1 MNYIVVPL
9 FSTMAN
15 LMPQLKHLEKNG
27 KDNAVNWVEYKE
39 TEEDKEIYKPKTI
52 LKEEL
57 I

>member
-39 TEEDKEIYKPKTI
+39 TEEDKEIYKLKTI
-52 LKEEL
+52 LK
-57 I
+57 